1 MRRRQFITLL
11 GGAAAGWPLVVR
23 AQQADR
29 VRRIGVMM
37 ALLEHDPEARTRIRM
52 FQDALQQAGW
62 SVNGNV
68 RIDYR
73 FNAGDRDVARK
84 QAMELVALGPDV
96 ILAHAST
103 ALLSLK
109 QATRSIPIVFV
120 QVIDPVGNAF
130 VESLERPGGNITGFS
145 SFEYSIAGNWLELLK
160 AVAPRVTRVA
170 VIRDAALPAGVG
182 QMAAAQA
189 VAQSTG
195 VELQPIGMRNM
206 AEIERGIGALA
217 REPNGGLIVTAS
229 SAAAIHRRRIIVLAA
244 RHRLPAIYFYR
255 YFIKVGGLISYGPDL
270 HDQYRRA
277 AGYVDRILKGEK
289 PADLPVQAPTKY
301 ELVINLKTAKALGLE
316 VPDRLLV
323 AADEVIE

>member
-37 ALLEHDPEARTRIRM
+37 ALLEHDPEARARIRV
-52 FQDALQQAGW
+52 FQDALQQTGW

-73 FNAGDRDVARK
+73 FNAGDRDVARN

-170 VIRDAALPAGVG
+170 VIRDAALPTGIG

-289 PADLPVQAPTKY
+289 SADLPVQAPTKY